1 MAMSNEP
8 TPAMN
13 EAQLVRSINVLIA
26 KGDKASDKAQQFY
39 VAAGQHLKTLK
50 ENHTTSWK
58 DWERVLKEKCHLSTG
73 RASELMQIADGRK
86 TVAAVRVSKAESV
99 RKLRSR
105 SSLRSEELSLSRD
118 EEPIATAAISAI
130 APAKVNGTT
139 PAAADQIIEATAE
152 GEHTDNTY
160 VGRDPE
166 WDALCEMS
174 GLQCAWDAT
183 SAEAKQQ
190 FVAANIVE
198 LTTLLAHHRK
208 QQASAAADQ
217 AIEQTMPPPLAPIV
231 EDYPTLPGFLDR
243 ANKPN

>member
-1 MAMSNEP
+1 MSTEP
-8 TPAMN
+8 TPAVAAAIMN
-13 EAQLVRSINVLIA
+13 EAQLVRSIKVLIA

-50 ENHTTSWK
+50 ENHAASWK
-58 DWERVLKEKCHLSTG
+58 QWEKVLKERCQLSTG

-86 TVAAVRVSKAESV
+86 TVAAVRIAKAESV
-99 RKLRSR
+99 RKVRSR
-105 SSLRSEELSLSRD
+105 SSLRSEEVSSSRD
-118 EEPIATAAISAI
+118 EEPIATAAI
-130 APAKVNGTT
+130 PATT
-139 PAAADQIIEATAE
+139 TAAAPTA
-152 GEHTDNTY
+152 DDATY

-190 FVAANIVE
+190 FVATNIIE
-198 LTTLLAHHRK
+198 LTTLLANHRK

-217 AIEQTMPPPLAPIV
+217 TIERTMPPPLAPIV
-231 EDYPTLPGFLDR
+231 EDYPMLPGFLER
-243 ANKPN
+243 TNKPN